1 MCPLSDDPEFKTV
14 QGPRHYSAARIAI
27 LAVAV
32 SFILFGEEVVSA
44 SAGARERG
52 MWVWEAKQ
60 ILASATKTDE
70 FLDFCRRNG
79 IVDIY
84 LALESNPSLDA
95 KQFQIATPQLYHVFL
110 ARAHANGVR
119 VEVLI
124 GAPEWAA
131 AKYHP
136 RAMSA
141 VEAVLKFNRQAPG
154 RSCFDGV
161 HLDIEPYVLV
171 GFADLDYRQQL
182 LGEFLDLIAECV
194 ARVRTDPHLLLTVD
208 VPWWFYPV
216 LSHERIQLSVSFAG
230 GVKTIGEHLSDL
242 LNTVTLMDYRNRAGG
257 ANGIVAC
264 ATPALTYAARQHKR
278 VVIGLETFQQPGRP
292 FYFAFRLDAASFRN
306 QMRAAGLLGELTFH
320 GYVMAAVADGER
332 IYLGLGISSGPS
344 TGPREPVEAALAKL
358 AALLRA
364 GRDQFLMDLPFLK
377 RRRRRRVRSLR
388 IRSSR
393 TRASSPGRILPPGE
407 DIRDI
412 SSIPAPPQVSLFMAR
427 ADLLLT
433 RRRNPP
439 PGYSTST
446 PALPEWRST
455 RMKVWLVWLARSNSN
470 RNGMPMIPRSQVSL
484 NPLADVWNRSAGESV
499 RRVVEAE
506 IERGRP
512 AGEFPL
518 DLQVPLAGVP
528 LVLGGRD
535 MQHVSASRAI
545 ARILIPVMRNAA
557 AHGDGSARH
566 PGMFENKAVVV

>member
-364 GRDQFLMDLPFLK
+364 GSVPDGFAISETAAAPPGALAENPEFENPRVFTWTDPATG
-377 RRRRRRVRSLR
+377 RRHSGYQLD
-388 IRSSR
+388 SR
-393 TRASSPGRILPPGE
+393 TAPSVTFHGQGRSAFDEETQSAARIFNQYPSFAGMAIHSYEGL
-407 DIRDI
+407 
-412 SSIPAPPQVSLFMAR
+412 VSL
-427 ADLLLT
+427 
-433 RRRNPP
+433 
-439 PGYSTST
+439 
-446 PALPEWRST
+446 
-455 RMKVWLVWLARSNSN
+455 
-470 RNGMPMIPRSQVSL
+470 
-484 NPLADVWNRSAGESV
+484 AGT
-499 RRVVEAE
+499 
-506 IERGRP
+506 
-512 AGEFPL
+512 
-518 DLQVPLAGVP
+518 Q
-528 LVLGGRD
+528 
-535 MQHVSASRAI
+535 
-545 ARILIPVMRNAA
+545 
-557 AHGDGSARH
+557 
-566 PGMFENKAVVV
+566 